1 MEEKVWNGS
10 QEDANRQTRTCA
22 ARHVAFRDKE
32 QPRLLA
38 LTDSSFIDVF
48 RQSRTTSKILY
59 HIRTQMHLELRVAA
73 RQRILLKSS
82 SELGRVANL

>member
-1 MEEKVWNGS
+1 MNAASVLCMFLSPQSSKSLKANGVGRKVWNGS

-48 RQSRTTSKILY
+48 SIP
-59 HIRTQMHLELRVAA
+59 
-73 RQRILLKSS
+73 
-82 SELGRVANL
+82 SESDNQ